1 MNLLLDHISR
11 HPVLSFYSAL
21 KFRHWP
27 VATVLFASL
36 ALKALIVTSTG
47 LFALQVVNEP
57 ISIPVVLTAQ
67 IQERDFDPSS
77 VDFTAVSL
85 YKSTLFDRSNYP
97 PGTNA
102 DYVVET
108 FNAAEAIQGEFLEAY
123 QPNQRL
129 IIA

>member
-1 MNLLLDHISR
+1 
-11 HPVLSFYSAL
+11 
-21 KFRHWP
+21 
-27 VATVLFASL
+27 
-36 ALKALIVTSTG
+36 

-67 IQERDFDPSS
+67 IQERDFDLSS

-85 YKSTLFDRSNYP
+85 YKSTLSDRSNYP

-102 DYVVET
+102 KYAVET

-123 QPNQRL
+123 QPNPL
-129 IIA
+129 LSIA